1 MQKEGKR
8 SEGKGEAGREGMEG
22 RKGRGKGRGRLSGF
36 APTANILPK
45 PLYATSVVH
54 AKMIGTM
61 SSMHRTVRIHY
72 FQFLTKPEMS
82 LINGISPT
90 TSSLK

>member
-1 MQKEGKR
+1 
-8 SEGKGEAGREGMEG
+8 MEG

-36 APTANILPK
+36 APTANVLPK

-61 SSMHRTVRIHY
+61 CGMHRTVRIHY
-72 FQFLTKPEMS
+72 FQFLTKIRNVLNKRHIPHH
-82 LINGISPT
+82 
-90 TSSLK
+90 

>member
-1 MQKEGKR
+1 MKLSWSEAESKTQDRAEWRSIVGGQKTSKEREGRQKEGKR
-8 SEGKGEAGREGMEG
+8 SEGKREAGREGMES

-54 AKMIGTM
+54 AKMI
-61 SSMHRTVRIHY
+61 
-72 FQFLTKPEMS
+72 
-82 LINGISPT
+82 
-90 TSSLK
+90 